1 MNDPTKEELVDVLSR
16 LYSLQNG
23 PPLFKYEADWFDAMK
38 DARAILLKYNLIRHA
53 QINEEEAEWTQ
64 QRQGYGTDT

>member
-38 DARAILLKYNLIRHA
+38 DARAILRQA
-53 QINEEEAEWTQ
+53 QINKEEAE
-64 QRQGYGTDT
+64 

>member
-23 PPLFKYEADWFDAMK
+23 PPLYSYEKEWQEAMK
-38 DARAILLKYNLIRHA
+38 DARAILHKHFQIR
-53 QINEEEAEWTQ
+53 QEAEWTQ

>member
-38 DARAILLKYNLIRHA
+38 DARAILRQA
-53 QINEEEAEWTQ
+53 QINKEEAEWTQ